1 VLGRPGRRR
10 DAQAK
15 VTGSARYAGDMTL
28 PGMLHA
34 RMVRPPVHGATLE
47 SLDTD
52 GLDMTEE
59 QIKAALHVSTQE
71 WAAEIPQIQEWFD
84 KFGDTLPPTLLTELA
99 GLKNRLG
106 LQQVPARSAT

>member
-1 VLGRPGRRR
+1 VLKWVVERIEGRATATETPIGH
-10 DAQAK
+10 
-15 VTGSARYAGDMTL
+15 V
-28 PGMLHA
+28 P
-34 RMVRPPVHGATLE
+34 TLE